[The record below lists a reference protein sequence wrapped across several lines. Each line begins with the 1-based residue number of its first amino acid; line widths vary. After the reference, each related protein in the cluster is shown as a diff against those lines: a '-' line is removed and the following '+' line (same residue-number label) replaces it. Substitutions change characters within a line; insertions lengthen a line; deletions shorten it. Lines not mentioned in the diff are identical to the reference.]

1 MKELPPLT
9 CDLPHEKE
17 ASTISESLYVWL
29 LLHQAS
35 LNNNR
40 AMKQSLGFSFLN
52 LSDLFHLL
60 QKLVHLLLVGFS

>member
-1 MKELPPLT
+1 MKELPPLM
-9 CDLPHEKE
+9 CDLPYEKQ
-17 ASTISESLYVWL
+17 ASISESLYVWL

-40 AMKQSLGFSFLN
+40 AMKQSLGFIFLN

-60 QKLVHLLLVGFS
+60 QKLVCLLLVGFS